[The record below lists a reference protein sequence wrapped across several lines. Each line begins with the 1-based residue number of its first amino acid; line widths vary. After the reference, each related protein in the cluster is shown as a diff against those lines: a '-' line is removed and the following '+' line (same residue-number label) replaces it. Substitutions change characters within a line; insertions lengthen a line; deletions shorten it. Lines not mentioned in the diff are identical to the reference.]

1 MWNSQSKNK
10 KNSKAMQINQCQLS
24 SHLQVEY
31 LYCMDKK
38 ASGDNIENIVVIIH
52 GISRNAHEIIER
64 FSQSIN
70 QNTLLIAP
78 VFSKKYALDYQRLG
92 RKGKGPRADYILD
105 AVVNEL
111 RDKYKISCNKINLF
125 GFSAGAQFAHRYAFA
140 HPTAVNKVAIVAAGW
155 YTLPS
160 LNLSYPQGLKLKD
173 EFTDINFELQRLL
186 RIRFRVY
193 IGEKDYLRDKSLNKT
208 QKIDVLQ
215 GLNRIERA
223 KNWIELMQSQFN
235 KNQISNKIDLITLRG
250 VVHDFKDA
258 DINAQ
263 LCEKVFNWFNDIT

>member
-1 MWNSQSKNK
+1 MWNGHSKNK
-10 KNSKAMQINQCQLS
+10 KNSKVMQINQCQLS
-24 SHLQVEY
+24 AHSQVEY
-31 LYCMDKK
+31 LYCMDEK
-38 ASGDNIENIVVIIH
+38 ANADNIVVIIH
-52 GISRNAHEIIER
+52 GISRNAHEIIAS

-78 VFSKKYALDYQRLG
+78 IFSKNYALDYQRLG
-92 RKGKGPRADYILD
+92 RKDKGPRADYILD

-111 RDKYKISCNKINLF
+111 RQKYKISCNKINLF

-140 HPTAVNKVAIVAAGW
+140 HPPAVNKVAIVAAGW

-173 EFTDINFELQRLL
+173 EFTNINFELQRLL
-186 RIRFRVY
+186 RIKFRVY
-193 IGEKDYLRDKSLNKT
+193 IGEKDYLRDKSLNKAK
-208 QKIDVLQ
+208 KIDALQ

-235 KNQISNKIDLITLRG
+235 ENQISNNIDLITLQD

-258 DINAQ
+258 HNNAQ
-263 LCEKVFNWFNDIT
+263 LCDKVYNWFNAIT